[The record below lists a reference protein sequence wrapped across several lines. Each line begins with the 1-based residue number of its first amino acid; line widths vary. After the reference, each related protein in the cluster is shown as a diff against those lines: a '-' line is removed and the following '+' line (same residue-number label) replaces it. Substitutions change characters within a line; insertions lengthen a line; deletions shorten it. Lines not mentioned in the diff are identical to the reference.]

1 MPTQHALLSASSSNR
16 WIHCPPSVRLIE
28 QLENKTSD
36 FARQGTDAHTLCEY
50 KLHKLLGDDVEDPTP
65 SLEFYDEEMEQC
77 ATNYATFVMEEVAKV
92 RQTTSDPIVIV
103 EQKLDFSRF
112 VPDGFGTGDCLV
124 IADGTLSVIDMK
136 YGLGILVDAY
146 QNPQMMCYALGA
158 LELFDG
164 IYDIQEVKM
173 TIFQPRRENIS
184 VYTLSKEELLQW
196 ANDVL
201 APAAQLAY
209 KGEGEYQCGK
219 WCGFCPAK
227 NSCRA
232 RAERNL
238 ELAKYEFKK
247 PDLLEDDEIEE
258 ILEKVDDLVSWSNDI
273 KEYALQLALSGKQW
287 ANHKLVERRS
297 TRKYSNDNDVAA
309 AVIKAGYDPYDKKLL
324 GVTGMTKT
332 LGKAKFDELLS
343 DYIIKPPGKLTLVTN
358 DDKRQAVHIDS
369 AKDDF
374 LEVSPDE
381 KDSAKSWSN
390 CYC

>member
-1 MPTQHALLSASSSNR
+1 MPTQHAILSASSSNR
-16 WIHCPPSVRLIE
+16 WIHCPPSVRLSE
-28 QLENKTSD
+28 GFENKTSPY
-36 FARQGTDAHTLCEY
+36 AQQGTDAHALCEY
-50 KLHKLLGDDVEDPTP
+50 KLHQFLGDEVEDPRPT
-65 SLEFYDEEMEQC
+65 LEFYDSEMEQ
-77 ATNYATFVMEEVAKV
+77 ASEAYSLFVMEEVAKA
-92 RQTTSDPIVIV
+92 RQTTADPIVIV
-103 EQKLDFSRF
+103 EQRLDFSSF

-173 TIFQPRRENIS
+173 TIFQPRRENVS
-184 VYTLSKEELLQW
+184 TYTLPKEELYQW
-196 ANDVL
+196 AEEVL
-201 APAAQLAY
+201 APAANLAF

-232 RAERNL
+232 RAEQNL
-238 ELAKYEFKK
+238 ELAKYEFNKS
-247 PDLLEDDEIEE
+247 DLLEDDEIEE

-273 KEYALQLALSGKQW
+273 KEYALKLALGGKQW
-287 ANHKLVERRS
+287 ANQKLVEGRS
-297 TRKYSNDNDVAA
+297 IRKYSNDNDVAA

-324 GVTGMTKT
+324 GVTAMTKA

-358 DDKRQAVHIDS
+358 SDKRQAVTINNVNEE
-369 AKDDF
+369 F
-374 LEVSPDE
+374 NNLTEE
-381 KDSAKSWSN
+381 N
-390 CYC
+390 

>member
-16 WIHCPPSVRLIE
+16 WIHCPPSVRLSE
-28 QLENKTSD
+28 QFENKTSD

-77 ATNYATFVMEEVAKV
+77 AESYATFVMEEVAKA
-92 RQTTSDPIVIV
+92 RQTTADPIVIV
-103 EQKLDFSRF
+103 EQQLDFSRF

-173 TIFQPRRENIS
+173 TIFQPRRENVS
-184 VYTLSKEELLQW
+184 TYTLPKEELLQW
-196 ANDVL
+196 ANEVL

-227 NSCRA
+227 NKCRA
-232 RAERNL
+232 RAEQNL

-247 PDLLEDDEIEE
+247 PDLLEDDEIEV

-273 KEYALQLALSGKQW
+273 KEYALKLALDGKQW
-287 ANHKLVERRS
+287 ANHKLVEGRS
-297 TRKYSNDNDVAA
+297 TRKYSNDNNVAA

-324 GVTGMTKT
+324 GVTAMTKT

-358 DDKRQAVHIDS
+358 DDKRQAVTINNVNEEFNILTEDQ
-369 AKDDF
+369 
-374 LEVSPDE
+374 
-381 KDSAKSWSN
+381 
-390 CYC
+390 

>member
-16 WIHCPPSVRLIE
+16 WIHCPPSVRLSE
-28 QLENKTSD
+28 QFENKTSD

-77 ATNYATFVMEEVAKV
+77 AESYATFVMEEVAKA
-92 RQTTSDPIVIV
+92 RQTTADPIVIV
-103 EQKLDFSRF
+103 EQQLDFSRF

-173 TIFQPRRENIS
+173 TIFQPRRENVS
-184 VYTLSKEELLQW
+184 TYTLPKEELLQW
-196 ANDVL
+196 ANEVL

-227 NSCRA
+227 NKCRA
-232 RAERNL
+232 RAEQNL

-247 PDLLEDDEIEE
+247 PDLLEDDEIEV

-273 KEYALQLALSGKQW
+273 KEYALKLTLDGKQW
-287 ANHKLVERRS
+287 ANHKLVEGRS
-297 TRKYSNDNDVAA
+297 TRKYSNDNNVAA

-324 GVTGMTKT
+324 GVTAMTKT

-358 DDKRQAVHIDS
+358 DDKRQAVTINNVNEEFNILTEDQ
-369 AKDDF
+369 
-374 LEVSPDE
+374 
-381 KDSAKSWSN
+381 
-390 CYC
+390 

>member
-16 WIHCPPSVRLIE
+16 WIHCPPSVRLSE
-28 QLENKTSD
+28 QFENKTSD
-36 FARQGTDAHTLCEY
+36 FARQGTDAHTFCEY

-77 ATNYATFVMEEVAKV
+77 AESYATFVMEEVAKA
-92 RQTTSDPIVIV
+92 RQTTADPIVIV
-103 EQKLDFSRF
+103 EQRLDFSRF

-146 QNPQMMCYALGA
+146 RNPRMMCYALGA

-173 TIFQPRRENIS
+173 TIFQPRRENVS
-184 VYTLSKEELLQW
+184 TYTLSKADLLQW
-196 ANDVL
+196 ADEILV
-201 APAAQLAY
+201 PAAQLAF

-227 NSCRA
+227 NNCRA
-232 RAERNL
+232 RAEQNL

-247 PDLLEDDEIEE
+247 HDLLEDDEIEE

-287 ANHKLVERRS
+287 TNHKLVEGRS
-297 TRKYSNDNDVAA
+297 TRKYSNGNDLAA
-309 AVIKAGYDPYDKKLL
+309 TVIKAGYDPYDKKLL
-324 GVTGMTKT
+324 GVTAMTKT
-332 LGKAKFDELLS
+332 LGKAKFNELLS

-358 DDKRQAVHIDS
+358 DDKRQAVKINNVNEEFNNLTEDQ
-369 AKDDF
+369 
-374 LEVSPDE
+374 
-381 KDSAKSWSN
+381 
-390 CYC
+390 

>member
-1 MPTQHALLSASSSNR
+1 MPTQHALLSASSRNR
-16 WIHCPPSVRLIE
+16 WIHCPPSVRLSE
-28 QLENKTSD
+28 QFENKTCD

-50 KLHKLLGDDVEDPTP
+50 KLHKLLGDDVEYPTP

-77 ATNYATFVMEEVAKV
+77 AESYATFVMEEVTKA
-92 RQTTSDPIVIV
+92 RQTTADPIVIV
-103 EQKLDFSRF
+103 EQQLDFSRF

-173 TIFQPRRENIS
+173 TIFQPRRENVS
-184 VYTLSKEELLQW
+184 TYTLPKEELLQW
-196 ANDVL
+196 ANEVL

-227 NSCRA
+227 NKCRA
-232 RAERNL
+232 RAEQNL

-247 PDLLEDDEIEE
+247 PDLLEDDEIEV

-273 KEYALQLALSGKQW
+273 KEYALKLALDGKQ
-287 ANHKLVERRS
+287 
-297 TRKYSNDNDVAA
+297 
-309 AVIKAGYDPYDKKLL
+309 
-324 GVTGMTKT
+324 
-332 LGKAKFDELLS
+332 
-343 DYIIKPPGKLTLVTN
+343 
-358 DDKRQAVHIDS
+358 
-369 AKDDF
+369 
-374 LEVSPDE
+374 
-381 KDSAKSWSN
+381 
-390 CYC
+390 

>member
-16 WIHCPPSVRLIE
+16 WIHCPPSVRLSE
-28 QLENKTSD
+28 QFENKTND
-36 FARQGTDAHTLCEY
+36 FARQGTDAHTFCEY
-50 KLHKLLGDDVEDPTP
+50 KLHELLGDDVEDPTP

-77 ATNYATFVMEEVAKV
+77 AESYATFVMEEVAKA
-92 RQTTSDPIVIV
+92 RQTTADPIVIV
-103 EQKLDFSRF
+103 EQRLDFSRF

-146 QNPQMMCYALGA
+146 RNPQMMCYALGA

-173 TIFQPRRENIS
+173 TIFQPRRENVS
-184 VYTLSKEELLQW
+184 TYTLSKADLLQW
-196 ANDVL
+196 ADEILV
-201 APAAQLAY
+201 PAAQLAF

-227 NSCRA
+227 NNCRA
-232 RAERNL
+232 RAEQNL

-247 PDLLEDDEIEE
+247 HDLLEDDEIEE

-287 ANHKLVERRS
+287 TNHKLVEGRS

-309 AVIKAGYDPYDKKLL
+309 TVIKAGYDPYDKKLL
-324 GVTGMTKT
+324 GVTAMTKT
-332 LGKAKFDELLS
+332 LGKAKFNELLS

-358 DDKRQAVHIDS
+358 DDKRQAVKINNVNEEFNNLTEDQ
-369 AKDDF
+369 
-374 LEVSPDE
+374 
-381 KDSAKSWSN
+381 
-390 CYC
+390 

>member
-16 WIHCPPSVRLIE
+16 WIHCPPSVRLSE
-28 QLENKTSD
+28 NFENKSSEY
-36 FARQGTDAHTLCEY
+36 AKQGTDAHTLCEY
-50 KLHKLLGDDVEDPTP
+50 KLHKLLGDEVENPTP
-65 SLEFYDEEMEQC
+65 TLEFYDDEMEQC
-77 ATNYATFVMEEVAKV
+77 ATNYATFVMEEVAKA

-136 YGLGILVDAY
+136 YGLGILVVAY

-173 TIFQPRRENIS
+173 TIFQPRRENVS
-184 VYTLSKEELLQW
+184 TYTLPKEELLQW
-196 ANDVL
+196 AENVL
-201 APAAQLAY
+201 APAAQLAF

-219 WCGFCPAK
+219 WCGFCSAK
-227 NSCRA
+227 NSCRS
-232 RAERNL
+232 RADQNL

-258 ILEKVDDLVSWSNDI
+258 ILEKVDDLVSWSSDI
-273 KEYALQLALSGKQW
+273 KEYALKLALGGKQW
-287 ANHKLVERRS
+287 TNHKLVEGRS

-324 GVTGMTKT
+324 GVTAMTKA

-358 DDKRQAVHIDS
+358 SDKRQAVTINNVNEEFNNLTEES
-369 AKDDF
+369 
-374 LEVSPDE
+374 
-381 KDSAKSWSN
+381 
-390 CYC
+390 

>member
-16 WIHCPPSVRLIE
+16 WIHCPPSVRLSE
-28 QLENKTSD
+28 QFENKTSD

-77 ATNYATFVMEEVAKV
+77 AESYATFVMEEVAKA
-92 RQTTSDPIVIV
+92 RQTTADPIVIV
-103 EQKLDFSRF
+103 EQQLDFSRF

-173 TIFQPRRENIS
+173 TIFQPRRENVS
-184 VYTLSKEELLQW
+184 TYTLPKEELLQW
-196 ANDVL
+196 ANEVL

-227 NSCRA
+227 NKCRA
-232 RAERNL
+232 RAEQNL

-247 PDLLEDDEIEE
+247 PDLLEDDEIEV

-273 KEYALQLALSGKQW
+273 KEYTLKLALDGKQW
-287 ANHKLVERRS
+287 ANHKLVEGRS
-297 TRKYSNDNDVAA
+297 TRKYSNDNNVAA

-324 GVTGMTKT
+324 GVTAMTKT

-358 DDKRQAVHIDS
+358 DDKRQAVTINNVNEEFNILTEDQ
-369 AKDDF
+369 
-374 LEVSPDE
+374 
-381 KDSAKSWSN
+381 
-390 CYC
+390 

>member
-1 MPTQHALLSASSSNR
+1 MPTQHATLSASSSNR
-16 WIHCPPSVRLIE
+16 WIHCPPSVRLSE
-28 QLENKTSD
+28 GFENKSSTY
-36 FARQGTDAHTLCEY
+36 AQQGTDAHTLCEY
-50 KLHKLLGDDVEDPTP
+50 KLHQFLGDEGEDPRPT
-65 SLEFYDEEMEQC
+65 LEFYDVEMEQ
-77 ATNYATFVMEEVAKV
+77 ASSDYATFVMEEVAKA
-92 RQTTSDPIVIV
+92 RQTTADPIVIV
-103 EQKLDFSRF
+103 EQKLDFSKF

-164 IYDIQEVKM
+164 IYDIKVVKM

-184 VYTLSKEELLQW
+184 TYILSKEELYQW
-196 ANDVL
+196 AEEVL
-201 APAAQLAY
+201 SPAANLAF
-209 KGEGEYQCGK
+209 KGESEFHCGK

-232 RAERNL
+232 RAEQNL

-247 PDLLEDDEIEE
+247 PDLLEDEEIEE

-273 KEYALQLALSGKQW
+273 KEYALKLALGGKQW
-287 ANHKLVERRS
+287 ANHKLVEGRS

-324 GVTGMTKT
+324 GVTAMTKA
-332 LGKAKFDELLS
+332 LGKAKFDEILG

-358 DDKRQAVHIDS
+358 TDKRQAVTINNVNEE
-369 AKDDF
+369 F
-374 LEVSPDE
+374 NQLTEE
-381 KDSAKSWSN
+381 N
-390 CYC
+390 

>member
-16 WIHCPPSVRLIE
+16 WIHCPPSVRLSE
-28 QLENKTSD
+28 QFENKTSD

-77 ATNYATFVMEEVAKV
+77 AESYVTFVMEEVAKA
-92 RQTTSDPIVIV
+92 RQTTADPIVIV
-103 EQKLDFSRF
+103 EQRLDFSRF

-173 TIFQPRRENIS
+173 TIFQPRRENVS
-184 VYTLSKEELLQW
+184 TYTLSKDDLLQW
-196 ANDVL
+196 ADEILV
-201 APAAQLAY
+201 PAAQLAF

-232 RAERNL
+232 RAEQNL
-238 ELAKYEFKK
+238 ELSKYEFQK
-247 PDLLEDDEIEE
+247 PELLEDDEIEE
-258 ILEKVDDLVSWSNDI
+258 ILEKVDDLISWSNDI

-287 ANHKLVERRS
+287 ANHKLVEGRS

-324 GVTGMTKT
+324 GVTAMTKA

-343 DYIIKPPGKLTLVTN
+343 DYIVKPPCKLTLLTN
-358 DDKRQAVHIDS
+358 DYKRQAVKINN
-369 AKDDF
+369 
-374 LEVSPDE
+374 VNDE
-381 KDSAKSWSN
+381 FNNLAEDQ
-390 CYC
+390 

>member
-16 WIHCPPSVRLIE
+16 WIHCPPSVRLSE
-28 QLENKTSD
+28 NFENKTSD

-77 ATNYATFVMEEVAKV
+77 AESYATFVMEEVAKA
-92 RQTTSDPIVIV
+92 RQTTADPIVIV
-103 EQKLDFSRF
+103 EQQLDFSRF

-173 TIFQPRRENIS
+173 TIFQPRRENVS
-184 VYTLSKEELLQW
+184 TYTLPKEELLQW
-196 ANDVL
+196 ANEVL

-227 NSCRA
+227 NKCRA
-232 RAERNL
+232 RAEQNL

-247 PDLLEDDEIEE
+247 PDLLEDDEIEV

-273 KEYALQLALSGKQW
+273 KEYALKLALDGKQW
-287 ANHKLVERRS
+287 ANHKLVEGRS
-297 TRKYSNDNDVAA
+297 TRKYSNDNNVAA

-324 GVTGMTKT
+324 GVTAMTKT

-358 DDKRQAVHIDS
+358 DDKRQAVTINNVNEEFNILTEDQ
-369 AKDDF
+369 
-374 LEVSPDE
+374 
-381 KDSAKSWSN
+381 
-390 CYC
+390 

>member
-1 MPTQHALLSASSSNR
+1 MPTQHAILSASSSNR
-16 WIHCPPSVRLIE
+16 WIHCPPSVRLSE
-28 QLENKTSD
+28 GFENKTSPY
-36 FARQGTDAHTLCEY
+36 AQQGTDAHALCEY
-50 KLHKLLGDDVEDPTP
+50 KLHQFLGDEVEDPRPT
-65 SLEFYDEEMEQC
+65 LEFYDSEMEQ
-77 ATNYATFVMEEVAKV
+77 ASEAYSLFVMEEVAKA
-92 RQTTSDPIVIV
+92 RQTTADPIVIV
-103 EQKLDFSRF
+103 EQRLDFSRL

-173 TIFQPRRENIS
+173 TIFQPRRENVS
-184 VYTLSKEELLQW
+184 TYTLPKEELYQW
-196 ANDVL
+196 AEEVL
-201 APAAQLAY
+201 APAANLAF

-232 RAERNL
+232 RAEQNL
-238 ELAKYEFKK
+238 ELAKYEFNKS
-247 PDLLEDDEIEE
+247 DLLEDDEIEE

-273 KEYALQLALSGKQW
+273 KEYALKLALGGKQW
-287 ANHKLVERRS
+287 ANHKLVEGRS
-297 TRKYSNDNDVAA
+297 IRKYSNDNDVAA

-324 GVTGMTKT
+324 GVTAMTKA

-358 DDKRQAVHIDS
+358 SDKRQAVTINNVNEE
-369 AKDDF
+369 F
-374 LEVSPDE
+374 NNLTEE
-381 KDSAKSWSN
+381 N
-390 CYC
+390 

>member
-1 MPTQHALLSASSSNR
+1 MSTQHALLSASSSNR
-16 WIHCPPSVRLIE
+16 WIHCPPSVRLS
-28 QLENKTSD
+28 ENFKNKSSEY
-36 FARQGTDAHTLCEY
+36 AKQGTDAHTLCEY
-50 KLHKLLGDDVEDPTP
+50 KLHKLLGDKVKDPTP
-65 SLEFYDEEMEQC
+65 TLEFYDDEMKQC
-77 ATNYATFVMEEVAKV
+77 ATNYATFVMEEVAKA
-92 RQTTSDPIVIV
+92 RQTTPDPIVIV

-164 IYDIQEVKM
+164 IYGIQEVKM
-173 TIFQPRRENIS
+173 TIFQPRRENVS
-184 VYTLSKEELLQW
+184 TYTLPKKELLQW
-196 ANDVL
+196 ANDILV
-201 APAAQLAY
+201 PAAQLAF

-232 RAERNL
+232 RADKNL
-238 ELAKYEFKK
+238 ELAKYEFKR
-247 PDLLEDDEIEE
+247 PDLLEDNEIEE

-273 KEYALQLALSGKQW
+273 KEYALKLALGGKQW
-287 ANHKLVERRS
+287 MNHKLVEGRS

-324 GVTGMTKT
+324 GVTAMTKA
-332 LGKAKFDELLS
+332 LGKDKFDEILG
-343 DYIIKPPGKLTLVTN
+343 DYVIKPPGKLTLVTN
-358 DDKRQAVHIDS
+358 DDKRQALTINNVNEE
-369 AKDDF
+369 F
-374 LEVSPDE
+374 NQLTEE
-381 KDSAKSWSN
+381 N
-390 CYC
+390 

>member
-1 MPTQHALLSASSSNR
+1 MPTQHATLSASSSNR
-16 WIHCPPSVRLIE
+16 WIHCPPSVRLSE
-28 QLENKTSD
+28 GFENKSSTY
-36 FARQGTDAHTLCEY
+36 AQQGTDAHTLCEY
-50 KLHKLLGDDVEDPTP
+50 KLHQFLGDEGEDPRPT
-65 SLEFYDEEMEQC
+65 LEFYDVEMEQ
-77 ATNYATFVMEEVAKV
+77 ASSDYATFVMEEVAKA
-92 RQTTSDPIVIV
+92 RQTTADPIVIV
-103 EQKLDFSRF
+103 EQKLDFSKF

-164 IYDIQEVKM
+164 IYDIKVVKM

-184 VYTLSKEELLQW
+184 TYILSKEELYQW
-196 ANDVL
+196 AEEVL
-201 APAAQLAY
+201 SPAANLAF
-209 KGEGEYQCGK
+209 KGEGEFHCGK

-232 RAERNL
+232 RAEQNL

-247 PDLLEDDEIEE
+247 PDLLEDEEIEE

-273 KEYALQLALSGKQW
+273 KEYALKLALGGKQW
-287 ANHKLVERRS
+287 ANHKLVEGRS

-324 GVTGMTKT
+324 GVTAMTKA
-332 LGKAKFDELLS
+332 LGKAKFDEILG

-358 DDKRQAVHIDS
+358 TDKRQAVTINNINEE
-369 AKDDF
+369 F
-374 LEVSPDE
+374 NQLTEE
-381 KDSAKSWSN
+381 N
-390 CYC
+390 

>member
-16 WIHCPPSVRLIE
+16 WIHCPPSVRLSE
-28 QLENKTSD
+28 QFENNTSD

-77 ATNYATFVMEEVAKV
+77 AESYATFVMEEVAKA
-92 RQTTSDPIVIV
+92 RQTTADPIVIV
-103 EQKLDFSRF
+103 EQQLDFSRF

-173 TIFQPRRENIS
+173 TIFQPRRENVS
-184 VYTLSKEELLQW
+184 TYTLPKEELLQW
-196 ANDVL
+196 ANEVL

-227 NSCRA
+227 NKCRA
-232 RAERNL
+232 RAEQNL

-247 PDLLEDDEIEE
+247 PDLLEDDEIEV

-273 KEYALQLALSGKQW
+273 KEYALKLALDGKQW
-287 ANHKLVERRS
+287 ANHKLVEGRS
-297 TRKYSNDNDVAA
+297 TRKYSNDNNVAA

-324 GVTGMTKT
+324 GVTAMTKT

-343 DYIIKPPGKLTLVTN
+343 DYIINPPGKLTLVTN
-358 DDKRQAVHIDS
+358 DDKRQAVTINNVNEEFNILTEDQ
-369 AKDDF
+369 
-374 LEVSPDE
+374 
-381 KDSAKSWSN
+381 
-390 CYC
+390 

>member
-1 MPTQHALLSASSSNR
+1 MPTQHATLSASSSNR
-16 WIHCPPSVRLIE
+16 WIHCPPSVRLSE
-28 QLENKTSD
+28 GFENKSSTY
-36 FARQGTDAHTLCEY
+36 AQQGTDAHTLCEY
-50 KLHKLLGDDVEDPTP
+50 KLHQFLGDEGEDPRPT
-65 SLEFYDEEMEQC
+65 LEFYDVEMEQ
-77 ATNYATFVMEEVAKV
+77 ASSDYATFVMEEVAKA
-92 RQTTSDPIVIV
+92 RQTTADPIVIV
-103 EQKLDFSRF
+103 EQKLDFSKF

-164 IYDIQEVKM
+164 IYDIKVVKM

-184 VYTLSKEELLQW
+184 TYILSKEELYQW
-196 ANDVL
+196 AEEVL
-201 APAAQLAY
+201 SPAANLAF
-209 KGEGEYQCGK
+209 KGEGEFHCGK

-232 RAERNL
+232 RAEQNL

-247 PDLLEDDEIEE
+247 PDLLEDEEIEE

-273 KEYALQLALSGKQW
+273 KEYALKLALGGKQW
-287 ANHKLVERRS
+287 ANHKLVEGRS

-324 GVTGMTKT
+324 GVTAMTKA
-332 LGKAKFDELLS
+332 LGKAKFDEILG

-358 DDKRQAVHIDS
+358 TDKRQAVTINNVNEE
-369 AKDDF
+369 F
-374 LEVSPDE
+374 NQLTEE
-381 KDSAKSWSN
+381 N
-390 CYC
+390 

>member
-16 WIHCPPSVRLIE
+16 WIHCPPSVRLSE
-28 QLENKTSD
+28 QFENKTSD

-77 ATNYATFVMEEVAKV
+77 AESYATFVMEEVAKA
-92 RQTTSDPIVIV
+92 RQTTADPIVIV
-103 EQKLDFSRF
+103 EQQLDFSRF

-173 TIFQPRRENIS
+173 TIFQPRRENVS
-184 VYTLSKEELLQW
+184 TYTLPKEELLQW
-196 ANDVL
+196 ANEVL

-227 NSCRA
+227 NKCRA
-232 RAERNL
+232 RAEQNL

-247 PDLLEDDEIEE
+247 PDLLEDDEIEV

-273 KEYALQLALSGKQW
+273 KEYALKLALDGKQW
-287 ANHKLVERRS
+287 ANHKLVEGRS
-297 TRKYSNDNDVAA
+297 TRKYSNDNNVAA

-324 GVTGMTKT
+324 GVTAMTKT

-343 DYIIKPPGKLTLVTN
+343 DYIINPPGKLTLVTN
-358 DDKRQAVHIDS
+358 DDKRQVVTINNVNEEFNILTEDQ
-369 AKDDF
+369 
-374 LEVSPDE
+374 
-381 KDSAKSWSN
+381 
-390 CYC
+390 

>member
-16 WIHCPPSVRLIE
+16 WIHCPPSVRLSE
-28 QLENKTSD
+28 NFENKSSEY
-36 FARQGTDAHTLCEY
+36 AKQGTDAHTLCEY
-50 KLHKLLGDDVEDPTP
+50 KLHKFLGDEVKKPIPT
-65 SLEFYDEEMEQC
+65 LELYDEEMEQC
-77 ATNYATFVMEEVAKV
+77 ATNYATFVMEEVAKA

-173 TIFQPRRENIS
+173 TIFQPRRENVS
-184 VYTLSKEELLQW
+184 TYTLPKEELLQW
-196 ANDVL
+196 AANVL
-201 APAAQLAY
+201 APAAQLAF

-219 WCGFCPAK
+219 WCGLCPAK

-232 RAERNL
+232 RAEQDL
-238 ELAKYEFKK
+238 ELARYEFKN
-247 PDLLEDDEIEE
+247 PDLLEDDEIED

-273 KEYALQLALSGKQW
+273 KEYALKLALEGKQW
-287 ANHKLVERRS
+287 TNHKLVEGHS

-309 AVIKAGYDPYDKKLL
+309 AAIKAGYDPYDKKLL
-324 GVTGMTKT
+324 GVTAMTKA

-343 DYIIKPPGKLTLVTN
+343 DYIIKQPGKLTLVTN
-358 DDKRQAVHIDS
+358 SDKRQAVTINNVNEEFNNLTEDQ
-369 AKDDF
+369 
-374 LEVSPDE
+374 
-381 KDSAKSWSN
+381 
-390 CYC
+390 

>member
-16 WIHCPPSVRLIE
+16 WIHCPPSVRLSE
-28 QLENKTSD
+28 QFENKTSD

-77 ATNYATFVMEEVAKV
+77 AESYATFVMEEVAKA
-92 RQTTSDPIVIV
+92 RQTTADPIVIV
-103 EQKLDFSRF
+103 EQQLDFSRF

-173 TIFQPRRENIS
+173 TIFQPRRENVS
-184 VYTLSKEELLQW
+184 TYTLPKEELLQW
-196 ANDVL
+196 ANEVL

-227 NSCRA
+227 NKCRA
-232 RAERNL
+232 RAEQNL

-247 PDLLEDDEIEE
+247 PDLLEDDEIEV

-273 KEYALQLALSGKQW
+273 KEYALKLALDGKQW
-287 ANHKLVERRS
+287 ANHKLVEGRS
-297 TRKYSNDNDVAA
+297 TRKYSNDNNVAA

-324 GVTGMTKT
+324 GVTAMTKT

-343 DYIIKPPGKLTLVTN
+343 DYIIKPSGKLTLVTN
-358 DDKRQAVHIDS
+358 DDKRQVVTINNVNEEFNILTEDQ
-369 AKDDF
+369 
-374 LEVSPDE
+374 
-381 KDSAKSWSN
+381 
-390 CYC
+390 